1 MSKFK
6 GGLEAYKQ
14 RQSNTLVLPDSNT
27 SDSSDSITDNESNE
41 SNETNESKDNIKK
54 SVSSNDNE
62 ISNNEKLTAN
72 ETKIINR
79 KASSTY
85 QQVNTYVPKQLYKQV
100 KILLIEQERGISDL
114 ITELLNNW
122 VEQNKSR

>member
-14 RQSNTLVLPDSNT
+14 RQSNTLVSSDSKTSDTSDSNYSNT
-27 SDSSDSITDNESNE
+27 SSENNENNENNEKSI
-41 SNETNESKDNIKK
+41 
-54 SVSSNDNE
+54 SSNDNQ
-62 ISNNEKLTAN
+62 ISNNEKSTAN
-72 ETKIINR
+72 ETKVINR

-122 VEQNKSR
+122 VEQNKSN

>member
-14 RQSNTLVLPDSNT
+14 RQSNTLVSPDINT
-27 SDSSDSITDNESNE
+27 NDSDTSDSITNNENNKSNE
-41 SNETNESKDNIKK
+41 NAKK
-54 SVSSNDNE
+54 SVSFSDNQ

-72 ETKIINR
+72 ETKVINR

>member
-14 RQSNTLVLPDSNT
+14 RQSNTLVSPDINT
-27 SDSSDSITDNESNE
+27 NDSDTNDSINSNE
-41 SNETNESKDNIKK
+41 SNENAKK
-54 SVSSNDNE
+54 SVSSSDNE

-72 ETKIINR
+72 ETKVINR

>member
-14 RQSNTLVLPDSNT
+14 RQSNTLVSPDSNT
-27 SDSSDSITDNESNE
+27 SDSSDSIADNEN
-41 SNETNESKDNIKK
+41 NETNESKDNVKK
-54 SVSSNDNE
+54 SVSSNDKE
-62 ISNNEKLTAN
+62 ISNNEKPTAN
-72 ETKIINR
+72 ETKVINR

>member
-14 RQSNTLVLPDSNT
+14 RQSNTLVSPDINT
-27 SDSSDSITDNESNE
+27 NNSDTRGSITNNENNESNE
-41 SNETNESKDNIKK
+41 NAKK
-54 SVSSNDNE
+54 SVSSSDNE

-72 ETKIINR
+72 ETKVINR

>member
-14 RQSNTLVLPDSNT
+14 RQSNTLVSSDSNT
-27 SDSSDSITDNESNE
+27 SDSSDSIADYENNK
-41 SNETNESKDNIKK
+41 TNESKDNVKK

-62 ISNNEKLTAN
+62 ISNNEKPTAN
-72 ETKIINR
+72 ETKVINR

>member
-14 RQSNTLVLPDSNT
+14 RQSNTLV
-27 SDSSDSITDNESNE
+27 SSDINTNNNDTSGSITNNENNESNE
-41 SNETNESKDNIKK
+41 NAKK
-54 SVSSNDNE
+54 PVSSSNNE
-62 ISNNEKLTAN
+62 ISNNEKITAN
-72 ETKIINR
+72 ETKVINR

>member
-14 RQSNTLVLPDSNT
+14 RQSNTLVSSDSKTSDTSDSNYSNT
-27 SDSSDSITDNESNE
+27 SSENNENNEKSI
-41 SNETNESKDNIKK
+41 
-54 SVSSNDNE
+54 SSNDNQ
-62 ISNNEKLTAN
+62 ISSNEKSTAN
-72 ETKIINR
+72 ETKVINR

>member
-14 RQSNTLVLPDSNT
+14 RQSNTLVSPDSNT
-27 SDSSDSITDNESNE
+27 SDSSDSIIDNQN
-41 SNETNESKDNIKK
+41 NETNESKDNVKK
-54 SVSSNDNE
+54 SVSSSDNE

-72 ETKIINR
+72 ETKVINR

>member
-14 RQSNTLVLPDSNT
+14 RQSNTLVSPDSNT
-27 SDSSDSITDNESNE
+27 SDSSDSIADYENNKTNESN
-41 SNETNESKDNIKK
+41 DNIKK

-62 ISNNEKLTAN
+62 ISNSEKLTAN
-72 ETKIINR
+72 ETKVINR